1 MSSLVWESVNLAWP
15 IPATGHHSGAAR
27 LHQKQSRGG
36 EVAVKSSRGLHH
48 TQEPVRCRHL
58 PQKRIQQ
65 KEEKK
70 ERVPIVTIR
79 DRDFSFEEC
88 RVQTI
93 QKDGNGNLELE

>member
-1 MSSLVWESVNLAWP
+1 MPAPPPKTYCICSNLAW
-15 IPATGHHSGAAR
+15 
-27 LHQKQSRGG
+27 
-36 EVAVKSSRGLHH
+36 
-48 TQEPVRCRHL
+48 
-58 PQKRIQQ
+58 KRFSAIHIVPNNLRVLFSVQQQ

-93 QKDGNGNLELE
+93 QKDWNGNLELE